1 MAEDNKVNKRKK
13 IFKSAVIKPTD
24 IGKEKELDKK
34 KKPRRPKGLSE
45 ELNEELPGLL
55 VRQDT
60 TKLVP
65 GFVVYVIEKIEHNRV
80 IPYDTF
86 KPSPRMLISV
96 YNNGINNGTLCEAYS
111 YKFVKNP
118 DFEGYNK
125 NSEKDGKKYMVVAE
139 IEEFYSPLTKK
150 QAEIMCKE
158 LNAESKRIYLMGLRK
173 KMSKEK
179 Q

>member
-1 MAEDNKVNKRKK
+1 MTENNKMIRRNKV
-13 IFKSAVIKPTD
+13 FKPAVIKPTD
-24 IGKEKELDKK
+24 IGKEKDINKK
-34 KKPRRPKGLSE
+34 KKSRKSKGLSE
-45 ELNEELPGLL
+45 ELNDELP
-55 VRQDT
+55 VSPNQDT

-65 GFVVYVIEKIEHNRV
+65 GFVVYVIEKIEHNKV
-80 IPYDTF
+80 VPYDTF

-96 YNNGINNGTLCEAYS
+96 YSNGIHNGTLCEAYS

-125 NSEKDGKKYMVVAE
+125 NSEKDGRKYMVVAE

-158 LNAESKRIYLMGLRK
+158 LNAESKRIYSMGLKK